1 MLRTAHRAPQ
11 HDLTGLSHDELDSML
26 RMRAGFCRR
35 DRAAAMDRAEARG
48 GRVKLTSDES
58 ARLDD
63 LIAVLIQI
71 EQPMTVRSVFYR
83 LVSLGAIEKTEV
95 AYTRM
100 DGRLIKL
107 RDLGRVDL
115 DGLVDLSRRIRL
127 PFTFSSAGEAARYMA
142 RNYERDIWLDQ
153 DVKV

>member
-1 MLRTAHRAPQ
+1 
-11 HDLTGLSHDELDSML
+11 ML
-26 RMRAGFCRR
+26 RMRADFCRR

-83 LVSLGAIEKTEV
+83 LEAS
-95 AYTRM
+95 
-100 DGRLIKL
+100 GR
-107 RDLGRVDL
+107 
-115 DGLVDLSRRIRL
+115 SRRQSPL
-127 PFTFSSAGEAARYMA
+127 TSGWTSG
-142 RNYERDIWLDQ
+142 
-153 DVKV
+153 